1 MEETYSWDDLYERA
15 DDKPH
20 LSPEL
25 RAKDE
30 ARYQI
35 NEYAK
40 SMGEEDAEK
49 YDCPEERIDFY
60 ALKYDLR
67 FDDRGNII

>member
-1 MEETYSWDDLYERA
+1 METYTWNGIVKRA
-15 DDKPH
+15 DNKPH

-30 ARYQI
+30 ARFQI

-49 YDCPEERIDFY
+49 YDCPEERIDEY

-67 FDDRGNII
+67 FDDRGNIL